1 MQKNL
6 MKDKVRAGPAGVR
19 DYSTRMHGDI
29 KYNRRKEKEEAER
42 EIEMGKLEKSV
53 KDYYKIS

>member
-1 MQKNL
+1 